1 MPMTPTKPTTPP
13 RPMTEDVDVLFSAE
27 QIAQRIRELGA
38 EIAAAHPGGDLV
50 LLSVLKG
57 SFIFTADLAR
67 AIPFSIRVDFLGL
80 SSYGGKTES
89 SGVVKITSDLT
100 QPIDGAHVLIV
111 EDIIDTG
118 LTMAYLLENLATRH
132 PASVKIC
139 ALLEK
144 PGRAK
149 VRVPI
154 QHKGFVI
161 DDHFVVGYGLD
172 FDQRYRNL
180 PFVGVLKPEA
190 VRGGGA

>member
-1 MPMTPTKPTTPP
+1 MTKPKSAPGK
-13 RPMTEDVDVLFSAE
+13 MTDDVDVLFSAE
-27 QIAQRIRELGA
+27 AIAHRIRELGA
-38 EIAAAHPGGDLV
+38 EITAAHPGGDLI

-67 AIPFSIRVDFLGL
+67 AIPLPVRIDFLGL

-89 SGVVKITSDLT
+89 SGVVQITSDLT
-100 QPIDGAHVLIV
+100 QPIEGAHVLIV

-149 VRVPI
+149 VKVPI
-154 QHKGFVI
+154 DHKGFVI

-180 PFVGVLKPEA
+180 PFVGVLKPSA
-190 VRGGGA
+190 MRGRGA